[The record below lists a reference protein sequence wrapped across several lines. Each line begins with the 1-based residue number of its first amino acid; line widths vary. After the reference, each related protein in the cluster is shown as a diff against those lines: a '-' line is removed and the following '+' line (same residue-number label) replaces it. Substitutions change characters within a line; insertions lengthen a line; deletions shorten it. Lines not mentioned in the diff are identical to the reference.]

1 MLNNLTI
8 GALIVL
14 LVLSS
19 RRSKLDP
26 EGHIGKGDHVLV
38 GVSTLACS
46 RIQEKLLN
54 SQTVNLLIRHRAQ
67 IVLGSTLGKQN
78 NLSCWRKCIV
88 CDLYSIGCNFES
100 TVIFIHGK
108 ITAYS
113 QSQKLDF
120 FVVKISAYPS
130 GLGTGFR
137 RSDSW
142 DNPSPAKWSQ
152 RFKIRPLPTS
162 TCSRRITYW
171 AKVQIRRNLLKSYS
185 TRRLSNRTSCPYSI
199 PLQNMPTPLGFR
211 TQV

>member
-14 LVLSS
+14 PVLSS
-19 RRSKLDP
+19 RRGILDP

-78 NLSCWRKCIV
+78 NLSCWRKFIV
-88 CDLYSIGCNFES
+88 CDFYSIGCNFES

-120 FVVKISAYPS
+120 F
-130 GLGTGFR
+130 F
-137 RSDSW
+137 
-142 DNPSPAKWSQ
+142 AK
-152 RFKIRPLPTS
+152 KP
-162 TCSRRITYW
+162 
-171 AKVQIRRNLLKSYS
+171 V
-185 TRRLSNRTSCPYSI
+185 SI
-199 PLQNMPTPLGFR
+199 LAG
-211 TQV
+211 